1 MPVSGEHDRA
11 ARLLGAATTARES
24 VGMPLPRAEHGDVDR
39 ITAAALNALGEQ
51 AFAAEFELGTKLDP
65 DELTPR

>member
-1 MPVSGEHDRA
+1 
-11 ARLLGAATTARES
+11 
-24 VGMPLPRAEHGDVDR
+24 MPLPRAEHGDVDR